1 MKYPYLPEGYTIE
14 YVGGGSPFMQQAKEV
29 ARTSNEHHMPTGA
42 VAVYNNKIIAQAS
55 NQTPISNTTLITLH
69 KKYCFRKLL
78 KVKSGQKYW
87 LCPGCASPGSH
98 AEARAMQIVKGKHIQ
113 DFDVYLWGH
122 YWACKDCWD
131 AMIEA
136 GVKNVFLL
144 EGSEVFFNK
153 EDPNNSIGKQFKV
166 M

>member
-1 MKYPYLPEGYTIE
+1 MKYPYLPEGYTIQ
-14 YVGGGSPFMQQAKEV
+14 YVGNDNPFMQQAKEV

-42 VAVYNNKIIAQAS
+42 VAVCNNEIIAKACNHAPLS
-55 NQTPISNTTLITLH
+55 SPILINLH
-69 KKYCFRKLL
+69 KTYCFRKLL

-98 AEARAMQIVKGKHIQ
+98 AEARAMQIVKGKHIR
-113 DFDVYLWGH
+113 DFDLYLWGH
-122 YWACKDCWD
+122 YWACKDCWNT
-131 AMIEA
+131 MIDA

-144 EGSEVFFNK
+144 QGSEVFFDKDN
-153 EDPNNSIGKQFKV
+153 PHNVIGKQFE